1 MVSIVLL
8 NVPDFNPSTLATS
21 DIQRPAATQPPSC
34 RRPDQPCP
42 SRLFSDDKRLS
53 YPTSLPIPALHLPIL
68 LLLLPTLPCYLQRLE
83 FSRPPTRVEPLSRAT
98 IPYFC
103 SWKINWWGISWQV
116 ETGKRGGE
124 KKGRG
129 WKRNCC
135 FSYQGQN
142 RIGD

>member
-8 NVPDFNPSTLATS
+8 NVPDSNPSTLATS

-53 YPTSLPIPALHLPIL
+53 YPTSLPIPA
-68 LLLLPTLPCYLQRLE
+68 PTQPCYLQRLE
-83 FSRPPTRVEPLSRAT
+83 FSRPRTRVESLSRAT

-103 SWKINWWGISWQV
+103 SSEDKLARDIVEASWG
-116 ETGKRGGE
+116 GG
-124 KKGRG
+124 
-129 WKRNCC
+129 
-135 FSYQGQN
+135 
-142 RIGD
+142 